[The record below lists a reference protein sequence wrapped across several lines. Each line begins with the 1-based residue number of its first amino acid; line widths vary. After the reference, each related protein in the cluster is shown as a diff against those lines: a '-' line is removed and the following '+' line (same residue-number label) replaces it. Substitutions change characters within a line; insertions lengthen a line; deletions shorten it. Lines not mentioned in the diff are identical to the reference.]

1 MILIINYK
9 IQIYICIYFEKYFLF
24 NIFLNYNKIF
34 NINFQFLIKIF
45 FFNLNFKIVNN
56 KFEINNLKL

>member
-1 MILIINYK
+1 MNNLNLNK
-9 IQIYICIYFEKYFLF
+9 IEKKIFEFYFI
-24 NIFLNYNKIF
+24 IFLLNKIF